1 MGLLI
6 VQLRGRAFHACGDTS
21 AGELNAGV
29 AGGAI
34 TTDLDRSPP
43 TRLHGKAALKARGR
57 WHRVRQNRDVNI
69 DDGCRRLG
77 RHAH

>member
-6 VQLRGRAFHACGDTS
+6 VQLRGRAFHACGDAS
-21 AGELNAGV
+21 AGRLNAGG

-43 TRLHGKAALKARGR
+43 TWLHGKAELKARGR
-57 WHRVRQNRDVNI
+57 RLQVRQNRDVNI
-69 DDGCRRLG
+69 DDGCRRLR
-77 RHAH
+77 RHAR